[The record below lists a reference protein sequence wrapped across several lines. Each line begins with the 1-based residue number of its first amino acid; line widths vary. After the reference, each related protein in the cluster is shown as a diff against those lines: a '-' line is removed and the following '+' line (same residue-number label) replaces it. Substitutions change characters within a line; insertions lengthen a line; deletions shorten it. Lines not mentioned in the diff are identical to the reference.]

1 LLAVFQGIILSSIIC
16 FKPKSKKPDLFF
28 GILIFLFSLAL
39 LHLVLEESIH
49 AFNARFP
56 VPMDFGFAYGPLAYL
71 HILHIKSPSRTFKK
85 RDFLHF
91 LPSLLLDVVLFTAFF
106 SYVGTHMDW
115 AYKNVALIQT
125 ISLSISLLGLLQLI
139 AYTYLMIK
147 ESKQKQPLP
156 REFKKVQGWLT
167 FLISTWSALIVF
179 LILVIPVALIY
190 VEKLDDNSEWL
201 YKPLG
206 ALFGLF
212 IYLLGYLYLIK
223 YASVVQSYMNRMS
236 KITYSREELIDI
248 KFQLLQAMKQLAYYK
263 DQNLTV
269 VKLAKEMGVPS
280 KKLSTVINDTLHT
293 NFNDLIN
300 RYRIAAFKE
309 KILSPD
315 SRKYSI
321 AGLAQDIG
329 FSSKASF
336 YRAFKKETGQ
346 TPTDYLNQSDKRS
359 QINL

>member
-1 LLAVFQGIILSSIIC
+1 
-16 FKPKSKKPDLFF
+16 
-28 GILIFLFSLAL
+28 
-39 LHLVLEESIH
+39 
-49 AFNARFP
+49 
-56 VPMDFGFAYGPLAYL
+56 
-71 HILHIKSPSRTFKK
+71 
-85 RDFLHF
+85 
-91 LPSLLLDVVLFTAFF
+91 
-106 SYVGTHMDW
+106 
-115 AYKNVALIQT
+115 
-125 ISLSISLLGLLQLI
+125 
-139 AYTYLMIK
+139 
-147 ESKQKQPLP
+147 
-156 REFKKVQGWLT
+156 
-167 FLISTWSALIVF
+167 
-179 LILVIPVALIY
+179 
-190 VEKLDDNSEWL
+190 
-201 YKPLG
+201 
-206 ALFGLF
+206 
-212 IYLLGYLYLIK
+212 
-223 YASVVQSYMNRMS
+223 MS